1 MIGNRIGV
9 IALTVASAIT
19 GSAAPANAQQQFDG
33 NQGMAARAMVQ
44 PFGGNGGP
52 AAPAMARPTDGNW
65 GIAAHTTNGHCGTV
79 QFALAISDGRISSN
93 GGSYGGHE
101 ARLSGRVARSGNVQV
116 QAVSGPRIAKGSG
129 RLDQYQGSG
138 TWAGRGPSGTCSGV
152 WHAYRSF

>member
-9 IALTVASAIT
+9 IALTVASAIA

-44 PFGGNGGP
+44 PFP
-52 AAPAMARPTDGNW
+52 AARAMARPTDGNW

-79 QFALAISDGRISSN
+79 QFALAISDGRISSS

-101 ARLSGRVARSGNVQV
+101 ARLSGRVARSGHVQV
-116 QAVSGPRIAKGSG
+116 HAVSGPRSAKGSG

-152 WHAYRSF
+152 WNAYRSF